1 MGERVVEFDYIIVGA
16 GSAGSV
22 LANRLSED
30 GTATVLLLEAG
41 GGRRNI
47 FVDMP
52 SAFYI
57 PMSDKRYNWFYS
69 SEPEP
74 HLNHRQIHCPRGL
87 GLGGSSAINGM
98 AYVRGNGHDFDNWQA
113 LGAHGWSYGDVLPYF
128 RKAETYSGG
137 SDAYRGGT
145 GPLHTSNGTLEN
157 PLFQAFIDAGAAA
170 GYQVTK
176 DVNGY
181 AQEGFGRMDM
191 TVHNGRR
198 WSTDIAHLAPAR
210 QRSNLTIEIHAL
222 ASRILIEGKKATGIE
237 YVKGRTTRSALA
249 RKEVILCG
257 GPINSPQ
264 LLMLSGIGPATH
276 LRDMDIK
283 VVCDLPGVGQNLQD
297 HLELYIQHQCTQ
309 PITLYSSMS
318 WHSKARIGLQWL
330 LFKTG
335 LGATNHFE
343 VGGFIRSRPGVPY
356 PNLQYHFLPMAMSYD
371 GSQLATGHGF
381 RAHVGP
387 MRSKSRGS
395 VWLKTREAHD
405 HPGILFNYMSHEEDW
420 EEMRAGVKL
429 TREIFAQTPFD
440 PFRGPELSPGI
451 EVQSDDDIDAFIRA
465 RVESAYHPCGTCK
478 MGTDPQAVVDPQC
491 SVRGIEGLKVV
502 DSSIMPQITTGNLN
516 APTIMLAEKAADI
529 IRGKTPL
536 APENTDYQRIDNWQT
551 SQR

>member
-1 MGERVVEFDYIIVGA
+1 VGEQAVEFDYIIVGA

-30 GTATVLLLEAG
+30 GTSTVLLLEAG

-57 PMSDKRYNWFYS
+57 PMNDKRYNWFY
-69 SEPEP
+69 ETETEP
-74 HLNHRQIHCPRGL
+74 HLNHRQMHCPRGL

-98 AYVRGNGHDFDNWQA
+98 AYVRGNGHDFDNWQHS
-113 LGAHGWSYGDVLPYF
+113 GAHGWSYSDVLPYF

-137 SDAYRGGT
+137 ADAYRGST
-145 GPLHTSNGTLEN
+145 GPLHTSNGTLKN
-157 PLFQAFIDAGAAA
+157 PLFQAFIDAGVAA
-170 GYQVTK
+170 GYQPTQ
-176 DVNGY
+176 DMNGH

-191 TVHNGRR
+191 TVHKGRR
-198 WSTDIAHLAPAR
+198 WSIDIAHLAPAR
-210 QRSNLTIEIHAL
+210 QRSNLKVEIHAL
-222 ASRILIEGKKATGIE
+222 ASRILIEGNKATGVE
-237 YVKGRTTRSALA
+237 YARRGSSQTALA

-264 LLMLSGIGPATH
+264 LLMLSGIGPASH
-276 LRDMDIK
+276 LQNMDIK

-318 WHSKARIGLQWL
+318 WHSKAMIGMQWL

-343 VGGFIRSRPGVPY
+343 AGGFIRSRPGVPY
-356 PNLQYHFLPMAMSYD
+356 PDLQYHFLPMAMSYD

-381 RAHVGP
+381 QAHVGP

-395 VWLKTREAHD
+395 VWLKTPEARD
-405 HPGILFNYMSHEEDW
+405 HPGILFNYMSHEDDW
-420 EEMRAGVKL
+420 AEMRAGVKL
-429 TREIFAQTPFD
+429 TREIFAQSPFD
-440 PFRGPELSPGI
+440 PYRGPEISPGI

-478 MGTDPQAVVDPQC
+478 MGTDANAVVDPSC
-491 SVRGIEGLKVV
+491 SVRGIDGLRVV
-502 DSSIMPQITTGNLN
+502 DSSVMPQITTGNLN
-516 APTIMLAEKAADI
+516 APTIMIAEKAADI

-536 APENTDYQRIDNWQT
+536 AAENTDYQKIDNWQT

>member
-1 MGERVVEFDYIIVGA
+1 VKRVVEFDYIIVGA

-30 GTATVLLLEAG
+30 GTSTVLLLEAG

-57 PMSDKRYNWFYS
+57 PMNDKRYNWFYS
-69 SEPEP
+69 TETEP
-74 HLNHRQIHCPRGL
+74 HLNHRQMHCPRGL

-98 AYVRGNGHDFDNWQA
+98 AYVRGNGHDFDNWQT
-113 LGAHGWSYGDVLPYF
+113 LGAHGWSYSDVLPYF
-128 RKAETYSGG
+128 RKAETYSSGAN
-137 SDAYRGGT
+137 AYRGGT
-145 GPLHTSNGTLEN
+145 GPLRTSNGTLEN
-157 PLFQAFIDAGAAA
+157 PLFQAFIDAGVAA
-170 GYQVTK
+170 GYQLTK
-176 DVNGY
+176 DMNGY

-191 TVHNGRR
+191 TVHDGRR

-210 QRSNLTIEIHAL
+210 QRSNLKIEIHAL
-222 ASRILIEGKKATGIE
+222 ASRILIEGKKAIGVE
-237 YVKGRTTRSALA
+237 YTRHGSLQTALA
-249 RKEVILCG
+249 RKEIILCG

-264 LLMLSGIGPATH
+264 LLMLSGIGPALH
-276 LRDMDIK
+276 LKDMDIK

-318 WHSKARIGLQWL
+318 WYSKAVIGVEWL

-343 VGGFIRSRPGVPY
+343 AGGFIRSRPGVPY
-356 PNLQYHFLPMAMSYD
+356 PDLQYHFLPMAMTYD

-381 RAHVGP
+381 QAHVGP

-395 VWLKTREAHD
+395 VWLKTPEVRD
-405 HPGILFNYMSHEEDW
+405 HPGILFNYMSHEDDW
-420 EEMRAGVKL
+420 EEMRAGVRL
-429 TREIFAQTPFD
+429 TREIFAQSPFD
-440 PFRGPELSPGI
+440 PYRGPELSPGI
-451 EVQSDDDIDAFIRA
+451 EVQSDEEIDEFIRA

-478 MGTDPQAVVDPQC
+478 MGTDPKAVVDPQC
-491 SVRGIEGLKVV
+491 NVRGVDGLRVV
-502 DSSIMPQITTGNLN
+502 DSSVMPQITTGNLN
-516 APTIMLAEKAADI
+516 APTIMIAEKAADI

-536 APENTDYQRIDNWQT
+536 APENADYQKIDSWQT

>member
-1 MGERVVEFDYIIVGA
+1 MEFDYIIVGA

-30 GTATVLLLEAG
+30 GTTTVLLLEAG
-41 GGRRNI
+41 GSRRNI

-57 PMSDKRYNWFYS
+57 PMNDKRYNWFYNTES
-69 SEPEP
+69 EP
-74 HLNHRQIHCPRGL
+74 HLDHRHLHCPRGL

-98 AYVRGNGHDFDNWQA
+98 AYVRGNGFDYDNWEK
-113 LGAHGWSYGDVLPYF
+113 LGAHGWSYRDVLPYF

-137 SDAYRGGT
+137 ADAYRGDS
-145 GPLHTSNGTLEN
+145 GPLHTTNGTLKN
-157 PLFQAFIDAGAAA
+157 PLYQAFIDAGIAA
-170 GYQVTK
+170 GYQPTK
-176 DVNGY
+176 DMNGY

-198 WSTDIAHLAPAR
+198 WSTDIAHLAPAAK
-210 QRSNLTIEIHAL
+210 RSNLKVETYAL
-222 ASRILIEGKKATGIE
+222 ATRIVIENKRAKGVE
-237 YVKGRTTRSALA
+237 YIRGQSTKTAYA

-264 LLMLSGIGPATH
+264 LLMLSGVGPAEH
-276 LRDMDIK
+276 LNDMNIE
-283 VVCDLPGVGQNLQD
+283 VVGNLPGVGQNLQD
-297 HLELYIQHQCTQ
+297 HLELYIQHECTQ

-318 WHSKARIGLQWL
+318 LHNKALIGLQWL

-343 VGGFIRSRPGVPY
+343 SGGFIRSGPGIEY

-371 GSQLATGHGF
+371 GSNLATGHGF
-381 RAHVGP
+381 QAHVGP
-387 MRSKSRGS
+387 MRSKSRGC
-395 VWLKTREAHD
+395 VWLKSLAPQD
-405 HPGILFNYMSHEEDW
+405 HPGILFNYMSHADDW
-420 EEMRAGVKL
+420 VEMRAAVRL
-429 TREIFAQTPFD
+429 TREIFAQSPFD
-440 PFRGPELSPGI
+440 AFRGPELSPGK
-451 EVQSDDDIDAFIRA
+451 EVQSDEEIDGFIRA

-478 MGTDPQAVVDPQC
+478 MGSGPDAVVAPDC
-491 SVRGIEGLKVV
+491 RVRDIEGLRVV

-516 APTIMLAEKAADI
+516 APTIMIAEKAADI

-536 APENTDYQRIDNWQT
+536 VAENTTFQKIDDWQN

>member
-1 MGERVVEFDYIIVGA
+1 VEFDYIIVGA

-30 GTATVLLLEAG
+30 GTTTILLLEAG
-41 GGRRNI
+41 SNRRNI

-57 PMSDKRYNWFYS
+57 PMNDKRYNWFYTT
-69 SEPEP
+69 ETEP
-74 HLNHRQIHCPRGL
+74 HLDHRRLHCPRGL

-98 AYVRGNGHDFDNWQA
+98 AYVRGNGFDYDNWEK
-113 LGAHGWSYGDVLPYF
+113 LGAHGWSYSNVLPYF

-137 SDAYRGGT
+137 ADAYRGDT

-157 PLFQAFIDAGAAA
+157 PLYQAFIDAGIAA
-170 GYQVTK
+170 GYRHTK
-176 DVNGY
+176 DMNGY

-198 WSTDIAHLAPAR
+198 WSTDIAHLAPAAK
-210 QRSNLTIEIHAL
+210 RSNLKVETHTLATRIIIENRRAK
-222 ASRILIEGKKATGIE
+222 GVE
-237 YVKGRTTRSALA
+237 YIRGPSTQTAYA

-264 LLMLSGIGPATH
+264 LLMLSGVGPAAH
-276 LRDMDIK
+276 LNDMNIE
-283 VVCDLPGVGQNLQD
+283 VVCNLPGVGQNLQD
-297 HLELYIQHQCTQ
+297 HLELYIQHECTQ

-318 WHSKARIGLQWL
+318 LHNKALIGLQWL
-330 LFKTG
+330 MFKTG

-343 VGGFIRSRPGVPY
+343 SGGFIRSRPGVEY
-356 PNLQYHFLPMAMSYD
+356 PDLQYHFLPMAMSYD
-371 GSQLATGHGF
+371 GSNLATGHGF
-381 RAHVGP
+381 QAHVGP

-395 VWLKTREAHD
+395 VWLKTRAPQD
-405 HPGILFNYMSHEEDW
+405 HPGILFNYMSHEDDW
-420 EEMRAGVKL
+420 VEMRAAVRL
-429 TREIFAQTPFD
+429 TREIFAQSPFD
-440 PFRGPELSPGI
+440 PFRGPELSPGQQ
-451 EVQSDDDIDAFIRA
+451 VQSDEEIDGFIRA

-478 MGTDPQAVVDPQC
+478 MGTGPDAVVAPDC
-491 SVRGIEGLKVV
+491 RVRDIEGLRVV

-516 APTIMLAEKAADI
+516 APTIMIAEKAADI
-529 IRGKTPL
+529 IQGKPPL
-536 APENTDYQRIDNWQT
+536 APENVDYLKIDNWQN

>member
-1 MGERVVEFDYIIVGA
+1 MKQVVEFDYIIVGA

-30 GTATVLLLEAG
+30 GTSTVLLLEAG

-57 PMSDKRYNWFYS
+57 PMNDKRYNWFYS

-74 HLNHRQIHCPRGL
+74 HLNHRQMHCPRGL

-98 AYVRGNGHDFDNWQA
+98 AYVRGNGHDYDNWQHS
-113 LGAHGWSYGDVLPYF
+113 GAHGWSYSDVLPYF

-137 SDAYRGGT
+137 ADAYRGGT
-145 GPLHTSNGTLEN
+145 GPLHTSNGTLKN

-198 WSTDIAHLAPAR
+198 WSTDLAHLAPAR
-210 QRSNLTIEIHAL
+210 QRSNLKIEIHAL
-222 ASRILIEGKKATGIE
+222 ASRILMEGKKATGVE
-237 YVKGRTTRSALA
+237 YSKSGATQSAIA

-264 LLMLSGIGPATH
+264 LLMLSGIGPAAH
-276 LRDMDIK
+276 LKDMDIK
-283 VVCDLPGVGQNLQD
+283 IVCDLAGVGQNLQD

-309 PITLYSSMS
+309 PISLYSSMS
-318 WHSKARIGLQWL
+318 WHSKARIGIEWL

-343 VGGFIRSRPGVPY
+343 AGGFIRSRAGVAY
-356 PNLQYHFLPMAMSYD
+356 PDLQYHFLPMAMSYD

-381 RAHVGP
+381 QAHVGP

-395 VWLKTREAHD
+395 VWLKTPRPRD

-420 EEMRAGVKL
+420 AEMRAGVKL
-429 TREIFAQTPFD
+429 TREIFAQPPFD
-440 PFRGPELSPGI
+440 PYRGPELSPGI
-451 EVQSDDDIDAFIRA
+451 EVQSDEEIDAFIRA

-478 MGTDPQAVVDPQC
+478 MGTDPKAVVDPQC
-491 SVRGIEGLKVV
+491 NVRGIDSLRVV

-516 APTIMLAEKAADI
+516 APTIMIAEKAADI
-529 IRGKTPL
+529 IRGKSPL
-536 APENTDYQRIDNWQT
+536 APENADYQKIENWQT